1 MEEHM
6 KHSLEYHIEYL
17 SLSLFVYLFL
27 LLLVSYR
34 FYRLIS
40 LLERKNPPPKLVEPL
55 S

>member
-17 SLSLFVYLFL
+17 SLSVYLFL